1 MRTVIEFYS
10 EKCTPCKV
18 MMPMVSLA
26 AEKHSAVLRKVEINK
41 DPEEAQL
48 YNVKSVPTL
57 IMLEGDS
64 EIKRLTG
71 AVSKM
76 ELENFFVENS

>member
-1 MRTVIEFYS
+1 MRTLIEFYS

-18 MMPMVSLA
+18 MMPVVSEA
-26 AEKHSAVLRKVEINK
+26 AEKHFLPLRKVDINK
-41 DPEEAQL
+41 EPKEAQL

-57 IMLEGDS
+57 IMLNGDS
-64 EIKRLTG
+64 EVKRLTG

>member
-1 MRTVIEFYS
+1 MRTIIEFYS

-18 MMPMVSLA
+18 MMPIVDQA
-26 AEKHSAVLRKVEINK
+26 TKKHSLPLRKVEVNK
-41 DPEEAQL
+41 EPREAQL